1 MRLKFREKYFRKLD
15 SRTYLIAILLFALF
29 LRIIFLSGINSS
41 DDLNYMTISHEILEG
56 KFESGSLHT
65 LRILMIYPTV
75 FFFWLLGISNFSAA
89 LWPLICSMGT
99 IILIYK
105 IGKLL
110 FNERV
115 GLLSAFLLSFFPLDV
130 IYATRLAADVPVA
143 FLMTVSVYLF
153 LKARTV
159 NRGYLYLFSSGIVLG
174 LSYLVK
180 ELGLLLFFFYFVYI
194 IYEFISKRKINFNYS
209 FILLG
214 FLLVFTIEGL
224 YYYSSNGDF
233 LLRYHAVSGIFSV
246 PTDYWGKGIYP
257 IDILT
262 FYPPAMLNLVDYYSG
277 TPNTRIYGFF
287 FYFIFLALIYSLII
301 REKRSYAL
309 IIWMLSLFLYLQI
322 GTRSLSEY
330 LLFGKEYRYLII
342 IIVPALII
350 LASFLLDKSKVIRKF
365 LPISVIFLL
374 STSVYYGYFISEHL
388 NYGSGECG
396 CVRMSDIHKISDY
409 IKTSNGTFFID
420 NTIYYYVLIDLNYNE
435 TRLRMVN
442 SVKNESRVSGSF
454 IVLNSSYII
463 LNSCSGQGDTLP
475 EFMCNP
481 PKDWRLVEI
490 IAGKNNNTDRDY
502 NPAIYYAP

>member
-1 MRLKFREKYFRKLD
+1 MHLKFREKDLRKLD
-15 SRTYLIAILLFALF
+15 SRIYLIGILLFALF
-29 LRIIFLSGINSS
+29 LRIIFLSGVNTS
-41 DDLNYMTISHEILEG
+41 DDLNYINSAYKILEG
-56 KFESGSLHT
+56 SFSPTWSMSL
-65 LRILMIYPTV
+65 RVLMIYPTA
-75 FFFWLLGISNFSAA
+75 FFFWLFGISNFSAA

-115 GLLSAFLLSFFPLDV
+115 GLLAAFLLSFFPLDV
-130 IYATRLAADVPVA
+130 TYATRVSPDLPLA
-143 FLMTVSVYLF
+143 FLMTISVYLF

-159 NRGYLYLFSSGIVLG
+159 NRNYLYLFSSGIALG
-174 LSYLVK
+174 LSYLTKV
-180 ELGLLLFFFYFVYI
+180 LGLLLFFFYFVYM
-194 IYEFISKRKINFNYS
+194 IYDFISKRKINFNYS
-209 FILLG
+209 FIVLG
-214 FLLVFTIEGL
+214 FLLVFVIEGL

-233 LLRYHAVSGIFSV
+233 LLRYNEVSKIYTTTGV
-246 PTDYWGKGIYP
+246 YWGKGIYP

-287 FYFIFLALIYSLII
+287 FYFVFLALIYSLIR
-301 REKRSYAL
+301 REKRSYVL

-330 LLFGKEYRYLII
+330 LLFGKEYRYLTII
-342 IIVPALII
+342 TVPALII

-365 LPISVIFLL
+365 LLISVIFLL

-388 NYGSGECG
+388 NYGIGECG

-409 IKTSNGTFFID
+409 IKASNGTFFVD
-420 NTIYYYVLIDLNYNE
+420 NTIYYYVLFDLKYNP
-435 TRLRMVN
+435 TQLRGV
-442 SVKNESRVSGSF
+442 SFVKNVSELSGSF
-454 IVLNSSYII
+454 IVLNSSYIS
-463 LNSCSGQGDTLP
+463 LNSCSGYGYTLP

-481 PKDWRLVEI
+481 PEDWRLVEI